1 MIYKSYLI
9 EQNLNKISENFVLF
23 YGENLGLKNEFKKKI
38 KSIEKEIIII
48 RLNQDEIVK
57 NKDNFFNELLNL
69 SLFEKKKYFLIE
81 NTNDKILPLIEEI
94 IPKLDQQK
102 VFLFSEIL
110 DKKSKLRNFFE
121 KSKDGAIVPCY
132 PDNEISLKKIIQD
145 KLIGFVGLNTENIN
159 LILESCNLDRSKLY
173 NDLDKIVV
181 LFKDKK
187 IDIEDLSKLL
197 NQRVNEDFDLI
208 KDAALSG
215 KKNVTNKLLSDTII
229 EEEKT
234 LFYINNINNR
244 LNRIKDIL
252 SNNDKSLE
260 KAIERVKPPIFWK
273 DKPNFLI
280 QAKKWNLK
288 KISNILQTTFDLEIQ
303 FKSQSILNKNILV
316 KKLLVDI
323 CNVANA

>member
-9 EQNLNKISENFVLF
+9 EQNLKKISENFVLF

-38 KSIEKEIIII
+38 KSIEKEIMII

-173 NDLDKIVV
+173 NELDKIVV

-252 SNNDKSLE
+252 SNNNKSLE
-260 KAIERVKPPIFWK
+260 KAIESVKPPIFWK

>member
-9 EQNLNKISENFVLF
+9 EQNLKKISENFVLF

-121 KSKDGAIVPCY
+121 KSKDCAIVPCY

-173 NDLDKIVV
+173 NELDKIVV

-252 SNNDKSLE
+252 SNNNKSLE
-260 KAIERVKPPIFWK
+260 KAIESVKPPIFWK

>member
-9 EQNLNKISENFVLF
+9 EQNLKKISENFVLF

-173 NDLDKIVV
+173 NELDKIVV

-252 SNNDKSLE
+252 SNNNKSLE
-260 KAIERVKPPIFWK
+260 KAIESVKPPIFWK

-288 KISNILQTTFDLEIQ
+288 KISNILQTTVDLEIQ

>member
-9 EQNLNKISENFVLF
+9 EQNLKKISENFVLF

-132 PDNEISLKKIIQD
+132 QDNEISLKKIIQD

-173 NDLDKIVV
+173 NELDKIVV

-234 LFYINNINNR
+234 LFYINNINYR

-252 SNNDKSLE
+252 SNNNKSLE
-260 KAIERVKPPIFWK
+260 KAIESVKPPIFWK

>member
-252 SNNDKSLE
+252 SNNNKSLE
-260 KAIERVKPPIFWK
+260 KAIESVKPPIFWK

>member
-173 NDLDKIVV
+173 NELDKIVV

-288 KISNILQTTFDLEIQ
+288 KVSNILQTTFDLEIQ

>member
-173 NDLDKIVV
+173 NELDKIVV

-252 SNNDKSLE
+252 SNNNKSLE
-260 KAIERVKPPIFWK
+260 KAIESVKPPIFWK

>member
-9 EQNLNKISENFVLF
+9 EQNLKKISENFVLF

-173 NDLDKIVV
+173 NELDKIVV

>member
-9 EQNLNKISENFVLF
+9 EQNLKKISENFVLF

-48 RLNQDEIVK
+48 RLNQDEIIK

-173 NDLDKIVV
+173 NELDKIVV

-252 SNNDKSLE
+252 SNNNKSLE
-260 KAIERVKPPIFWK
+260 KAIESVKPPIFWK

>member
-132 PDNEISLKKIIQD
+132 QDNEISLKKIIQD

-173 NDLDKIVV
+173 NELDKIVV

-252 SNNDKSLE
+252 SNNDK
-260 KAIERVKPPIFWK
+260 
-273 DKPNFLI
+273 
-280 QAKKWNLK
+280 
-288 KISNILQTTFDLEIQ
+288 
-303 FKSQSILNKNILV
+303 
-316 KKLLVDI
+316 
-323 CNVANA
+323 

>member
-173 NDLDKIVV
+173 NELDKIVV

>member
-38 KSIEKEIIII
+38 KSIKKEIIII

-173 NDLDKIVV
+173 NELDKIVV

-252 SNNDKSLE
+252 SNNNKSLE
-260 KAIERVKPPIFWK
+260 KAIESVKPPIFWK

>member
-9 EQNLNKISENFVLF
+9 EQNLKKISENFVLF

-173 NDLDKIVV
+173 NELDKIVV

-252 SNNDKSLE
+252 SNNNKSLE
-260 KAIERVKPPIFWK
+260 KAIESVKPPIFWK